1 MTAFKQIW
9 DAQRSQRQ
17 QATAQRQE
25 DVAETLMAFHQKRQ
39 ATAAQLRTELS
50 TFQKTLQQDTQT
62 FLDNTTRQRQAVA
75 QQVIQQ
81 LQGFQAQ
88 LQSQTAQFLAVTT
101 AERSLMAQ
109 QLTQELTQHRA
120 TLTASVTQLRTA
132 IQQEMQELQAEVR
145 SLQSSTQAT
154 LQDHHQARMQS
165 RLVLAAELTAF
176 VEALSVDVQNYLM
189 ELEQQRQ
196 QRAESL
202 NVMLQR
208 SRDQRLATVEA
219 MFSEFAA
226 FRAALQTFCGELRSQ
241 VWGEIAAVSSVSEA
255 IASPSSLPSTAPVA
269 AKTAVKSPSP
279 VTASPAVEKSPSA
292 PVAPPK
298 ATADKPATA
307 PLVVPTP
314 ASVKQ
319 AENTPT
325 ASPATK
331 SPQHDAS
338 QIEKDIYSYI
348 HTSKGARLTEIESAL
363 GINRFQAVDALRA
376 LIRKSLITQ
385 RDRIYL
391 IQEELPQ

>member
-39 ATAAQLRTELS
+39 KVAAQLRTELS
-50 TFQKTLQQDTQT
+50 AFQKNLQQDTQT
-62 FLDNTTRQRQAVA
+62 FLDNTTRQRQTAA
-75 QQVIQQ
+75 QQVMQQ
-81 LQGFQAQ
+81 LQVFQAQ
-88 LQSQTAQFLAVTT
+88 LQSQTEQFLAVTT

-120 TLTASVTQLRTA
+120 ALTTSVTQLRTA
-132 IQQEMQELQAEVR
+132 IQQEMQELQTEVR
-145 SLQSSTQAT
+145 SLQSSTQST
-154 LQDHHQARMQS
+154 LQDHHQARIQS

-202 NVMLQR
+202 NVMLQQ
-208 SRDQRLATVEA
+208 SRDQRLAAVES

-226 FRAALQTFCGELRSQ
+226 FRAALQAFCGELRSQ
-241 VWGEIAAVSSVSEA
+241 VWGEMLPIPSAFTAVASV
-255 IASPSSLPSTAPVA
+255 PVA
-269 AKTAVKSPSP
+269 PANTSVATKPAVEKPSP

-298 ATADKPATA
+298 ATADQPATA

-314 ASVKQ
+314 KQ
-319 AENTPT
+319 AENSPT

-331 SPQHDAS
+331 SPQHDAT